1 MGISE
6 GTEVEMV
13 KMVTN
18 GVGRTRHLGQML
30 SAPSANKPWRE
41 MAAGEDEA
49 PGIALQEG
57 GQ

>member
-1 MGISE
+1 
-6 GTEVEMV
+6 MV